1 MFSKLIFI
9 LLASQFPSAFQDLC
23 GDSVVGSGV
32 IVGGSTIK
40 RGQWPFVAAL
50 FLTSNNQYFCGGTII
65 SSRHVIT
72 VAHCM
77 SQKFW
82 DKILKP
88 EELFVYLGK
97 YNITKHDENESEIRN
112 VSEIIIHPDWNVN
125 TLNYDADLAILKLSD
140 EITKSNFIKIA
151 CWPTD
156 VKSQI
161 GEGVV
166 VSSSLLKLSRL
177 CFFKLFD

>member
-1 MFSKLIFI
+1 
-9 LLASQFPSAFQDLC
+9 
-23 GDSVVGSGV
+23 
-32 IVGGSTIK
+32 
-40 RGQWPFVAAL
+40 
-50 FLTSNNQYFCGGTII
+50 
-65 SSRHVIT
+65 
-72 VAHCM
+72 M